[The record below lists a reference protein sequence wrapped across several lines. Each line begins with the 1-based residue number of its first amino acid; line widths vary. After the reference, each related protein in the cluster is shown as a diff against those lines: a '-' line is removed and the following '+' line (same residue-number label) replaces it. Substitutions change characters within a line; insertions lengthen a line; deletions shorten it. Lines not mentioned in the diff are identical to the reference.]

1 MFDSRQIFI
10 SLLFLF
16 RKCDWFEQILT
27 NVRLKLHGES
37 VENGNIDRALVA
49 EKGLWI
55 RGHSY
60 SQMGFLRRL
69 SDERIL

>member
-1 MFDSRQIFI
+1 MFDSCQIFI
-10 SLLFLF
+10 CLPFF
-16 RKCDWFEQILT
+16 RKCDPFEQILT

-37 VENGNIDRALVA
+37 VENGNIDRTLVA

-69 SDERIL
+69 SDERTL